1 MELAQHAAHYLDAE
15 VAKHLRR
22 GRPGPNTV
30 RRAEEVHKE
39 QLAQFAKTSLGL
51 RLKQIGRLKS
61 KNMGGAIA
69 AEKMA
74 LRKILII
81 LGPPGS
87 VRCVWN

>member
-1 MELAQHAAHYLDAE
+1 MDLAQHAGHYLDAE
-15 VAKHLRR
+15 VAEHLRL
-22 GRPGPNTV
+22 GRPGPNTI

-61 KNMGGAIA
+61 KNMGAIA
-69 AEKMA
+69 PEKMA

-87 VRCVWN
+87 VRSECH